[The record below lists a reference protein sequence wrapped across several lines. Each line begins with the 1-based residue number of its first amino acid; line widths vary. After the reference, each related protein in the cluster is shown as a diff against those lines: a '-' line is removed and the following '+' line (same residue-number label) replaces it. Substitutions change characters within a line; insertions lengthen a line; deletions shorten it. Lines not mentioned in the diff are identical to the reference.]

1 MREQTTTMQNPTWEQ
16 FSAVFAA
23 SSDKQVQAVREALL
37 QQYSEFDDDLA
48 ASSVDDYVNAL
59 IAIYGYFLDYK
70 EGTFSIVEWLEEKLG
85 DTFTAEFDYDDDT
98 VKVRFGD
105 RMIVLSH
112 HSMETGEFEQDLA
125 KLERLMKSRYL
136 FLYRHPEEGGV
147 NDTIELLL
155 VSTEHWQRAVQ
166 RYGQAQ
172 VSAYFRR
179 CANKESKRDV
189 RYHFKTRIFLWLVL
203 PVIVVFSLYVA
214 WGTLKGDTPPPPQ
227 PKGCENV
234 DRAYSD
240 QSEQVAAIMKY
251 QMRKKLGCDSR

>member
-1 MREQTTTMQNPTWEQ
+1 MRERTATMQIPTWEQ
-16 FSAVFAA
+16 FSSVFTA
-23 SSDKQVQAVREALL
+23 SSDKQAQAVREALL
-37 QQYSEFDDDLA
+37 QQYSEFDDDPA
-48 ASSVDDYVNAL
+48 ASSVDNYVNAL

-85 DTFTAEFDYDDDT
+85 DTFTADFDDDDDT

-105 RMIVLSH
+105 RVIVLSH
-112 HSMETGEFEQDLA
+112 HSMGTGGFEQDLA
-125 KLERLMKSRYL
+125 KLERLMKGRYL
-136 FLYRHPEEGGV
+136 FLYRRPEEGVV
-147 NDTIELLL
+147 NDTEELLL
-155 VSTEHWQRAVQ
+155 VPTEHWQRAVQ

-179 CANKESKRDV
+179 SANKKSKWDV

-234 DRAYSD
+234 DRAFSD
-240 QSEQVAAIMKY
+240 QSAQVAAIMRDH
-251 QMRKKLGCDSR
+251 MRKKLGCGSR